1 MTTGTLVLG
10 FIIHDAL
17 IVFAFAGLYIW
28 WVLK

>member
-1 MTTGTLVLG
+1 MTTFEIVLA

-17 IVFAFAGLYIW
+17 VLFAFAGLYIW